1 MQWSYSSLVVAGA
14 RVHWAELGSATHS
27 RSTPILLLHGLH
39 DSHLTWKAIA
49 PQLAAGRR
57 VLMPDLVGCG
67 LSDRPD
73 ASYTLSWHAEVI
85 AEWLLALGITV
96 VDVVGHS
103 FGGGVAQ
110 ILLLQRKLRV
120 RRLAL
125 LASGGLG
132 REVGFWL
139 RLAATCGVVERF
151 GQPFMAYGT
160 RLALR
165 TMGCARV
172 PADHVVH
179 LSAMNSR
186 PGSAR
191 AFERTVRDVI
201 GWRGQTRMFYQR
213 AHELTSLPAVAVYWG
228 DRDSIIPV
236 AHALAFV
243 NTLSGARL
251 HRLPTAGHFL
261 HHDQPEL
268 VAELLGSF
276 LCDATVTRASLR
288 PAARPAPL
296 LSRAASWLRTLVAS
310 PSELGSAAG

>member
-1 MQWSYSSLVVAGA
+1 MQWSHSSRVVAGA
-14 RVHWAELGSATHS
+14 RLHWAELGSPTHPQ
-27 RSTPILLLHGLH
+27 STPILLLHGLH
-39 DSHLTWKAIA
+39 DSHRTWRAIA

-57 VLMPDLVGCG
+57 VLMPDLLGCG

-73 ASYTLSWHAEVI
+73 ASYTLSWHADVI
-85 AEWLLALGITV
+85 AEWLLGLGITV

-110 ILLLQRKLRV
+110 VLLLQRKLQV

-139 RLAATCGVVERF
+139 RLAAACGAVERF

-160 RLALR
+160 RLAFR
-165 TMGCARV
+165 TRACARV

-179 LSAMNSR
+179 LSEMNSR

-191 AFERTVRDVI
+191 AFARTVQDVI

-213 AHELTSLPAVAVYWG
+213 AHEITALPAVAVYWG
-228 DRDSIIPV
+228 DRDSIVPV
-236 AHALAFV
+236 THALAFV

-251 HRLPTAGHFL
+251 HRLASAGHFL
-261 HHDQPEL
+261 HHDQPER

-276 LCDATVTRASLR
+276 LFDATVTRASLR
-288 PAARPAPL
+288 MAAQPAPL
-296 LSRAASWLRTLVAS
+296 LSRAVSWLRTLVA
-310 PSELGSAAG
+310 PPGEFGSAAS